1 MTALPTGM
9 PPTRRGRET
18 RLRIVQAAADVFRAR
33 GFDAT
38 TLDDV
43 LAAAGAG
50 KGQFYR
56 SFANKEQLAAAVLD
70 HYADVWF
77 LGPDVSPLGFQTPED
92 VATYLESIVSGY
104 ENSGLVGACPI
115 GMLAVA
121 LATADAPARDRA
133 KEVLLMWE
141 QRLEAAFADMRER
154 ERLRSDADPH
164 RLAVLTLT
172 TIQGGYV
179 LATALR
185 DASRMRSA
193 LRDVVEIVRTSAA
206 GVERV
211 GT

>member
-1 MTALPTGM
+1 MSPQPTGT
-9 PPTRRGRET
+9 PPTRRGRQT
-18 RLRIVQAAADVFRAR
+18 RLRIVEAAAEVFHTR

-43 LAAAGAG
+43 LTAAGAG

-56 SFANKEQLAAAVLD
+56 AFANKEQLAAAVLD
-70 HYADVWF
+70 HHAERWF
-77 LGPDVSPLGFQTPED
+77 VGPGISPLRFDTPED
-92 VATYLESIVSGY
+92 VAAYFESIVSRY
-104 ENSGLVGACPI
+104 ESSGLVGACPI
-115 GMLAVA
+115 GMLGVA
-121 LATADAPARDRA
+121 MAAADAPARDRA

-141 QRLEAAFADMRER
+141 QRLEVAFADMRER
-154 ERLRSDADPH
+154 ERLRPDADPR

-193 LRDVVEIVRTSAA
+193 LRDIVETVRAEAA
-206 GVERV
+206 
-211 GT
+211 